1 MDNLDDLEP
10 EHVAAVSGQ
19 ALQLM
24 AQLDVPVTP
33 TNFTVW
39 FAYVLG
45 RSPAL
50 RKTIDI
56 LRSNKRRFDKTLNR
70 ELHNTLFGSNSFKQD
85 VDSISEELGS
95 ILDHVRDDLSGAI
108 VDSAAQSQ
116 ELTEVGRSLR
126 TPDDSRRV
134 LTRLG
139 EELAKA
145 TQRASALEEKL
156 AEASGELTELRASL
170 EEAEARSRTDALT
183 GLANRR
189 AMEIFLRTAQ
199 INAMETG
206 DSLSV
211 FLIDVDH
218 FKKFND
224 KYGHQVGDQ
233 VLRVVAKYLQDGIR
247 EGDLAARYG
256 GEELM
261 CILPG
266 ASLEIC
272 RQVADRIRARIA
284 GARVTRRGTGQEIG
298 QVTISTGVAQFKP
311 GESFEALIER
321 CDEALYQAKQ
331 SGRNCTIAAA
341 A

>member
-70 ELHNTLFGSNSFKQD
+70 ELHSTLFGSNSFKQD

-156 AEASGELTELRASL
+156 TEASGELTELRASL

-272 RQVADRIRARIA
+272 RQVADRIRARVA

>member
-1 MDNLDDLEP
+1 MESDLEP
-10 EHVAAVSGQ
+10 EHVASVSAQ

-24 AQLDVPVTP
+24 AQLNVPVTP
-33 TNFTVW
+33 ANFTVW

-56 LRSNKRRFDKTLNR
+56 LRSNKRRFDKALNR
-70 ELHNTLFGSNSFKQD
+70 ELHSTLLGLSSFRQD

-95 ILDHVRDDLSGAI
+95 ILAHVRDDLSGAI
-108 VDSAAQSQ
+108 VDNTAQTA
-116 ELTEVGRSLR
+116 ELTKVGRSLR
-126 TPDDSRRV
+126 ATNDSQRALR
-134 LTRLG
+134 RLG

-145 TQRASALEEKL
+145 TQRASALEAKL
-156 AEASGELTELRASL
+156 AESSGELTELRASL

-189 AMEIFLRTAQ
+189 AMEIFLRSAQ
-199 INAMETG
+199 INAMESG
-206 DSLSV
+206 DALSV

-224 KYGHQVGDQ
+224 KHGHQVGDQ

-272 RQVADRIRARIA
+272 RQVADRIRARVA

>member
-70 ELHNTLFGSNSFKQD
+70 ELHNTLFSSNSFKQE
-85 VDSISEELGS
+85 VDSISEELGT
-95 ILDHVRDDLSGAI
+95 ILAHVREDISGAI

-126 TPDDSRRV
+126 TPDDSQRV

-189 AMEIFLRTAQ
+189 AMEMFLRSAQ
-199 INAMETG
+199 INAMESG

-266 ASLEIC
+266 ASLEVC

>member
-1 MDNLDDLEP
+1 ML
-10 EHVAAVSGQ
+10 
-19 ALQLM
+19 
-24 AQLDVPVTP
+24 QLDVPVTP
-33 TNFTVW
+33 ANFTVW

-70 ELHNTLFGSNSFKQD
+70 ELHNTLLSSNSFRQD

-95 ILDHVRDDLSGAI
+95 ILDHVREDLSGAI
-108 VDSAAQSQ
+108 VDNAAQSR

-126 TPDDSRRV
+126 TPDDSQRV
-134 LTRLG
+134 LTRLR

-156 AEASGELTELRASL
+156 AEASGELTELKASL

-189 AMEIFLRTAQ
+189 AMEMFLRSAQ
-199 INAMETG
+199 INAMESG